1 MTTESKLTPGERF
14 DLAREV
20 ISALTTDVGQSQRAA
35 LVTAFG
41 IEVNPGSAT
50 ANWITQ
56 LVTCDEQKL
65 IDLAKYLEPD
75 EVLDEEDFEDD
86 EEDEEIPPAQ
96 DIDTYSQLVAAE
108 TAFREIV
115 RSAIG
120 TGWVDH
126 FAPEK
131 VAALEEKR
139 EAEDKRRDGVTVSQD
154 LLDYAEAYHLESL
167 ILKHWDKTGPIL
179 KDKKRAEVYLNVM
192 LDVRNAIAHSRA
204 VVPFERHLLAGI
216 AGQIQNLISVYR
228 SGSETADAYYA
239 SIDYVR
245 DSFGDEG
252 NRGGYQSGHER
263 KRLKVG
269 QVVEFEF
276 SATDPH
282 DREIEWTFSVYSKR
296 LSKLINLGNATG
308 HSASFQWT
316 VGEDAVG
323 EQTDV
328 WVSIANESPYQRN
341 GSSDDKVCFS
351 YAVSPPVPPRV
362 R

>member
-1 MTTESKLTPGERF
+1 MTTEPKLTPGDRF
-14 DLAREV
+14 DLARAV
-20 ISALTTDVGQSQRAA
+20 VSALTTQLEQSQRAA
-35 LVTAFG
+35 LVRAFG
-41 IEVNPGSAT
+41 IEITSGSLT
-50 ANWITQ
+50 AHWINDF
-56 LVTCDEQKL
+56 VACDEQKL
-65 IDLAKYLEPD
+65 IELADYLAI
-75 EVLDEEDFEDD
+75 EEGV
-86 EEDEEIPPAQ
+86 EEDEAIDDEDDIPAAQ

-120 TGWVDH
+120 SDWTED
-126 FAPEK
+126 FTAEK
-131 VAALEEKR
+131 LAALEEKR
-139 EAEDKRRDGVTVSQD
+139 DAEDKRRDGVTVSQD
-154 LLDYAEAYHLESL
+154 LLDYTEAYHLESL
-167 ILKHWDKTGPIL
+167 ILKHWDKTGPML
-179 KDKKRAEVYLNVM
+179 KDKKRTEAYLNVM
-192 LDVRNAIAHSRA
+192 LDVRNTIAHSRA

-239 SIDYVR
+239 SINYVR

-252 NRGGYQSGHER
+252 HRGGYQKGRER
-263 KRLKVG
+263 KRLKIG
-269 QVVEFEF
+269 QVVGFEF

-296 LSKLINLGNATG
+296 LSKLIVLGNASGRSGTF
-308 HSASFQWT
+308 SWT
-316 VGEDAVG
+316 VGEDAIG

-328 WVSIANESPYQRN
+328 WVAIANESPYQRD
-341 GSSDDKVCFS
+341 GTSDDKMCFS